1 MGLLI
6 SRPGDGTG
14 IQCHVDLWFPP
25 PDEEGQCCLK
35 DMPVLSAQA
44 ELSKIVAGGQEA
56 EISWFRGEPGGYSSS
71 SRVADGDAYTNP
83 ARDPEEAV
91 HRREVAN
98 RQQLLLELYIDG
110 INWGQ
115 SPDEIAALDPDN
127 NDTWSSWAEMS
138 STSVAD
144 GDRYG
149 VEAMMTE
156 SSDLFLLGGSDT
168 DARLSH
174 TTHPTIYPQR
184 RALRK
189 LESIAEKERA
199 ALNRGLLQVIS
210 ESVRVGATASSCWP
224 TKIWCDAG
232 SGRPNRGT
240 AAVYSNFISTQR
252 LAAMGA
258 LKSGATR

>member
-174 TTHPTIYPQR
+174 STHPAIYPPR

-210 ESVRVGATASSCWP
+210 ELGH
-224 TKIWCDAG
+224 
-232 SGRPNRGT
+232 
-240 AAVYSNFISTQR
+240 ISP
-252 LAAMGA
+252 
-258 LKSGATR
+258 S